1 MAAGADVVF
10 RVKATGDD
18 LHFQWEIDGDGLRTT
33 YPQSEMLRITEVEKG
48 HRGHYTC
55 LVKNYAGKQFSAKA
69 LLTVSK

>member
-1 MAAGADVVF
+1 MAAGANVVF

-18 LHFQWEIDGDGLRTT
+18 LHFQWEKDGDGLCATCT
-33 YPQSEMLRITEVEKG
+33 EMLCITEVKKG